1 MDNGRFLLIPKGVPV
16 PADVPE
22 DVTVLQQ
29 PLNHVYLV
37 SSAVMDLICQTG
49 GLSQIAYTA
58 LKEDDWYVQQ
68 AKDAM
73 ADGSLVYAGKYS
85 A

>member
-1 MDNGRFLLIPKGVPV
+1 
-16 PADVPE
+16 
-22 DVTVLQQ
+22 
-29 PLNHVYLV
+29 
-37 SSAVMDLICQTG
+37 MDLICQAG
-49 GLSQIAYTA
+49 GLSHVAYTA

-85 A
+85 APDYEQLLQGGCTFAIENTMITHNPEVKEN